1 MERLYENCR
10 ALFDVAFPGEDKAWC
25 DALFAYALPHALRV
39 IREGD
44 RPKAMLLALPY
55 DIVLPSGRVQAAKYV
70 YAVATDPACRG
81 QGLAKKL
88 LSKVAAEGA
97 PLFLRPMSASLFD
110 FYKKAGLSP
119 VSPYLE
125 ASGESTPTDERF
137 QHLTVA
143 EYLALRGGFLKPPY
157 AVPTAEFLSLGFS
170 FGGAVALD
178 GKFAAYYERRED
190 TVFFKEWL
198 GDTAFAPR
206 AAAYLGAV
214 RYKLRT
220 PCGENEAGATT
231 PFGMAAGCPSDL
243 CFLIA
248 LD

>member
-1 MERLYENCR
+1 MERLYKNCR
-10 ALFDVAFPGEDKAWC
+10 ALFDTAFPGEDKAWS

-44 RPKAMLLALPY
+44 RPKAMLFALPY
-55 DIVLPSGRVQAAKYV
+55 DIVLPGGCLQAAKYL
-70 YAVATDPACRG
+70 YAVSTDPACRG
-81 QGLAKKL
+81 QGLAKRL
-88 LSKVAAEGA
+88 LNDVAAEGA
-97 PLFLRPMSASLFD
+97 PVFLRPMSASLFD
-110 FYKKAGLSP
+110 FYKNAGLSP

-125 ASGESTPTDERF
+125 MSGESEPADEAF
-137 QHLTVA
+137 KSLTAA
-143 EYLALRGGFLKPPY
+143 EYLAARKDFLKPPY
-157 AVPTAEFLSLGFS
+157 AVPTADFLSLGFS

-190 TVFFKEWL
+190 EIFFKEWL

-206 AAAYLGAV
+206 VAAYLGAA

-220 PCGENEAGATT
+220 PCGENEAGAT
-231 PFGMAAGCPSDL
+231 PFGMAVGCPPDL

>member
-10 ALFDVAFPGEDKAWC
+10 ALFDTAFEGEDKAWC

-55 DIVLPSGRVQAAKYV
+55 NIVLPDGRVQAAKYL

-88 LSKVAAEGA
+88 LRKVAAEGA
-97 PLFLRPMSASLFD
+97 PVFLRPMSASLFD
-110 FYKKAGLSP
+110 FYKKAWLSP

-125 ASGESTPTDERF
+125 TSGESAPTDEAYKS
-137 QHLTVA
+137 LTVA
-143 EYLALRGGFLKPPY
+143 EYLALRGDFLKPPY

-190 TVFFKEWL
+190 EIFFKEWL
-198 GDTAFAPR
+198 GDTVFAPR
-206 AAAYLGAV
+206 VAAYLGAA

-220 PCGENEAGATT
+220 PCGENEAGAT
-231 PFGMAAGCPSDL
+231 PFGMATGCPKEL